1 MLVWE
6 KFPYSDFT
14 HGVLSLTG
22 YEGDVE
28 LPEPLLEQRGGH
40 VGVTAGA
47 RLPLVVATL
56 DTHHL
61 VKVSWDPENALSAQT
76 VHG

>member
-6 KFPYSDFT
+6 KFSYSDIT
-14 HGVLSLTG
+14 HLALSLTG

-47 RLPLVVATL
+47 RLPLIVATL

-61 VKVSWDPENALSAQT
+61 VKVSWDPENTLSAQT